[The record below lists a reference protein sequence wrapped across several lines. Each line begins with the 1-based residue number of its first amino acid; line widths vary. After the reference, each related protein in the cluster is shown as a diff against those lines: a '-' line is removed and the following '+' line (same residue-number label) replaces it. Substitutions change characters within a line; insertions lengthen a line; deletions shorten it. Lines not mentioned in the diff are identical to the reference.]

1 MVHGWTIG
9 PSCKGAIMRP
19 TNRELHELPDSKMI
33 KSGVIRLASEEK
45 VKLVCRILGFKS
57 ENAFIKLTGAA

>member
-1 MVHGWTIG
+1 
-9 PSCKGAIMRP
+9 MRP